1 MAQPA
6 WLNKYLRMK
15 PEVNKIF
22 NDLEAYHDWCRI
34 MLEPYEPAN
43 LYRENTNWGK
53 FARHTGLIPKTY
65 TNKHNFQRRR

>member
-6 WLNKYLRMK
+6 WLAKYLRMK

-22 NDLEAYHDWCRI
+22 NDLENYLDWCRLN
-34 MLEPYEPAN
+34 LEPYEPSN

-53 FARHTGLIPKTY
+53 FARESGIARSY
-65 TNKHNFQRRR
+65 TNKHHFQRRR